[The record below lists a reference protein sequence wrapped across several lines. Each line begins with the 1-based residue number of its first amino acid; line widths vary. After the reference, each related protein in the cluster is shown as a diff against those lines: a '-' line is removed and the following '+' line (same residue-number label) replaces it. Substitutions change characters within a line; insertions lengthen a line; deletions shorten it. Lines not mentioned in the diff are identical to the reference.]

1 MNTDIAKNTNSLN
14 DDKKSNREQRD
25 YAVVLY
31 GATSF
36 VGQITAHY
44 LAEFLSTN
52 KDKGG
57 NTVTWAIAGRDE
69 EKLNELQSK
78 LASKVDIIIAN
89 SDDAASLDTM
99 TEQTQVIISTVGP
112 YLKYGE
118 PLIKSCASNGTDYV
132 DLTGEAIFIK
142 DMMDK
147 YQEAAKQ
154 SGARIVNSC
163 GFDSIPSDLGVYFT
177 QKQAEAKFD
186 SACDVIHMRVKAAK
200 GGLSGGTI
208 ASMAT
213 VFEEVGQDKSRRKQV
228 ANPYLLNDDKNAPNV
243 RQSNVSKPEYDSE
256 HKRWLAPFVMASINT
271 RIIHRSNQ
279 LLGYEYG
286 RDFRYDEAMWMKDG
300 IKGKLTSYALSAGLL
315 GFATAMMITPSREL
329 LSKHVLPKSGSGP
342 SEEEQENGYF
352 DIRLFG
358 KTANQETIITK
369 VTGDKDPGYGS
380 TSRMLSQAALCLA
393 QDISKEAVGGGFWT
407 PASAMGDKLLA
418 RLEEHAGLSFDVID
432 R

>member
-286 RDFRYDEAMWMKDG
+286 RDFRYDEALWMKAG

-315 GFATAMMITPSREL
+315 GFATAMMITPSRTL
-329 LSKHVLPKSGSGP
+329 LSKLVLPNSGP
-342 SEEEQENGYF
+342 
-352 DIRLFG
+352 
-358 KTANQETIITK
+358 
-369 VTGDKDPGYGS
+369 
-380 TSRMLSQAALCLA
+380 
-393 QDISKEAVGGGFWT
+393 
-407 PASAMGDKLLA
+407 
-418 RLEEHAGLSFDVID
+418 
-432 R
+432 